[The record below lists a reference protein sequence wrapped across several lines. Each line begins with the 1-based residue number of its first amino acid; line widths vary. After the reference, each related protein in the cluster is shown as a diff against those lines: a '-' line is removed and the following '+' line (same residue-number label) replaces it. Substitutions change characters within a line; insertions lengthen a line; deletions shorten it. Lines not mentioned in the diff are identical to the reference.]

1 VSICQ
6 PFSFVFF
13 TLLKRVNKLMTNLN
27 FEPKADKYSAKNA
40 YFLGKAAKLAYEPL
54 QMVENIVK
62 NEWTMPNVRF
72 IDKQET
78 QCFVA
83 GDDEKIIISFR
94 GTEPSKMQDLM
105 SDLKLRFTDHP
116 LGKVHRGFLKAI
128 DYVWDDVFK
137 TIQEFQTKEQT
148 IWFTG
153 HSLGAALATLG
164 VAKMYDKKPVQ
175 GLYTFGQPRT
185 GDSKFAEKFDAK
197 YKSSSFRFVHNNDIV
212 TRVAPS
218 AIGYKHIGT
227 FLYLDAAKNLHKDIR
242 WWNEFK
248 DRIQGSIED
257 LGKPGI
263 DGIKDHD
270 MGLYLKGI
278 EKNLDKNLIP

>member
-1 VSICQ
+1 M
-6 PFSFVFF
+6 
-13 TLLKRVNKLMTNLN
+13 TDVNFDPLAT
-27 FEPKADKYSAKNA
+27 KYSGKNA
-40 YFLGKAAKLAYEPL
+40 YLLGKAAQLAYKPKEV
-54 QMVENIVK
+54 VENTLK
-62 NEWTMPNVRF
+62 NDWKMPNCRF
-72 IDKQET
+72 IDINET

-94 GTEPSKMQDLM
+94 GTEPSKMQDVM
-105 SDLKLRFTDHP
+105 SDVNLKFTVHP
-116 LGKVHRGFLKAI
+116 LGKVHCGFLKAI
-128 DYVWDDVFK
+128 NFAWDDTIK
-137 TIQEFQTKEQT
+137 TIQEFQTKGQT

-164 VAKMYDKKPVQ
+164 VAKMIDLNKPVH

-185 GDSKFAEKFDAK
+185 GDSNFAKNFDLK
-197 YKSSSFRFVHNNDIV
+197 YKSCSFRFVHNNDIV

-218 AIGYKHIGT
+218 AFGYKHMGT
-227 FLYLDAAKNLHKDIR
+227 FLYIDALNILHFDIR

-248 DRIQGSIED
+248 DRVKASIED

-278 EKNLDKNLIP
+278 EKNIDKKPIA

>member
-1 VSICQ
+1 MIEIK
-6 PFSFVFF
+6 FD
-13 TLLKRVNKLMTNLN
+13 
-27 FEPKADKYSAKNA
+27 PKSTKYNSNNA
-40 YFLGKAAKLAYEPL
+40 YLLAQAAKLAYQPL
-54 QMVENIVK
+54 QIVENVVK
-62 NEWTMPNVRF
+62 NDWKMSNVRF

-128 DYVWDDVFK
+128 DYAWDDTIK

-185 GDSKFAEKFDAK
+185 GDSKFAEKFDLK
-197 YKSSSFRFVHNNDIV
+197 YKSSSFRFVNNNDIV

-218 AIGYKHIGT
+218 VLGYKHIGT
-227 FLYLDAAKNLHKDIR
+227 FLYIDAAKNLHHDIQ
-242 WWNEFK
+242 WWNQFK
-248 DRIQGSIED
+248 DTVKGSIED

-263 DGIKDHD
+263 AGIKDHD
-270 MGLYLKGI
+270 MDLYLKGI
-278 EKNLDKNLIP
+278 EKNLNKNPIA

>member
-1 VSICQ
+1 MADI
-6 PFSFVFF
+6 
-13 TLLKRVNKLMTNLN
+13 N
-27 FEPKADKYSAKNA
+27 FEPKATKYSAKNA
-40 YFLGKAAKLAYEPL
+40 YFLGKAAQLAYQPL
-54 QMVENIVK
+54 QVVENVVK
-62 NEWTMPNVRF
+62 NDWTMPNVRF

-94 GTEPSKMQDLM
+94 GTEPCKIQDLM

-128 DYVWDDVFK
+128 DYAWADTIK

-164 VAKMYDKKPVQ
+164 VAKMYDTNKPVH

-185 GDSKFAEKFDAK
+185 GDSKFAENFDLK

-218 AIGYKHIGT
+218 ALGYKHIGT
-227 FLYLDAAKNLHKDIR
+227 FLYIDAAKNLHHDIR
-242 WWNEFK
+242 WWNQFK
-248 DRIQGSIED
+248 DRVKGSIED

-278 EKNLDKNLIP
+278 EKNLDKNPIA